1 MYYIDTLT
9 FTVDAMDYSL
19 QDGSDKLPQTGDPV
33 RRRGRLA
40 G

>member
-19 QDGSDKLPQTGDPV
+19 QDGSVSCRRPV
-33 RRRGRLA
+33 IRFA